1 MYAGVPPL
9 YKVTIGK
16 KYKYLKDDEALEA
29 FRQQHQGE
37 KYVVNRMKG

>member
-1 MYAGVPPL
+1 MSEHTFVKRKY
-9 YKVTIGK
+9 K

-37 KYVVNRMKG
+37 KYLVNRMKG